1 MARIIDRVYKI
12 DVIEKTVNKLLAPLR
27 LPVQI
32 PGFLVQFSGFFPYCG
47 IPPGDR
53 LVPAGIAGFG
63 PAILDLSHTSCLAA
77 CSAPRVLF
85 GLADTPSGAR
95 FISAA

>member
-32 PGFLVQFSGFFPYCG
+32 SGFLIQFSGFFPHCG
-47 IPPGDR
+47 IPPVDR
-53 LVPAGIAGFG
+53 LVPASIAGFG
-63 PAILDLSHTSCLAA
+63 PAIPDLSYTSRLAA
-77 CSAPRVLF
+77 FSAPRALI
-85 GLADTPSGAR
+85 GLVDTPSGAR

>member
-32 PGFLVQFSGFFPYCG
+32 PGFLIQFSGFFPHCG
-47 IPPGDR
+47 IPVGIAS
-53 LVPAGIAGFG
+53 LPASIAGFD
-63 PAILDLSHTSCLAA
+63 PAIPDLSCTSRLAA
-77 CSAPRVLF
+77 FSAPWVRV
-85 GLADTPSGAR
+85 GLADTPFGAY